1 MSLGKL
7 KFNPKQQTIMAVQ
20 FYLFPRAL
28 KTGEKPISM
37 SAHIA
42 NTRIQTT
49 IGISINPDYWMDS
62 KQKVKKGAV
71 NSKGLKF
78 NEINDKLD
86 VIAKAFT
93 SFELTNNGMPTT
105 REALKALLHNALY
118 GEAGKQKKE
127 QHDFYD
133 VLDQLIKT
141 ARVKRKWS
149 EGTLKK
155 HMTFRKHIE
164 TFAPKTCFSE
174 WDADKLSEFVAYE
187 GETLGMKDVSV
198 QKDLKILRWFFRHAS
213 EKGINIPN
221 DFINFRPKFKIID
234 NEVVFL
240 TWEELLRLYNFDVP
254 KDGTEIQ
261 LKDVYG
267 KTYRKVVQNRSSL
280 IKTRDLFCFCAFT
293 GLRYSDMAALKRTD
307 LTEDTINVITE
318 KTDCSLKVP
327 FNAYSRTIIE
337 KYEDENYPGNLALPV
352 ISNQKMNEYLKDL
365 CEICGFNSP
374 IKYSYY
380 KNNVRY
386 DEVYPKW
393 AVLGTHGG
401 RRTFICAA
409 LEMGIPTTV
418 IRKITGHANEIAM
431 RPYIAITDKTKMDAM
446 NRFSSRKIV

>member
-141 ARVKRKWS
+141 ARVERKWS

-234 NEVVFL
+234 NEVVFH

-352 ISNQKMNEYLKDL
+352 ISNQKMNEYLKEL
-365 CEICGFNSP
+365 CELCGFNTP
-374 IKYSYY
+374 VKYSYY
-380 KNNVRY
+380 KDNVRY
-386 DEVYPKW
+386 DEVHPKW
-393 AVLGTHGG
+393 EVLGTHGG

-409 LEMGIPTTV
+409 IELGIPTTV
-418 IRKITGHANEIAM
+418 IQKITGHANEAAM
-431 RPYIAITDKTKMDAM
+431 RPYIAITDKSKIDAM
-446 NRFSSRKIV
+446 NKFSAKKTV